1 MYVTRLLFGRPGRHL
16 LVAATVAL
24 ALTGL
29 ATGNAAASGQAGA
42 GSLPLVVRTDHGLV
56 RGFHKNGAR
65 EFLGI
70 PYAAPPTGA
79 NQWRPP
85 QPFPPW
91 RGIRLATKPG
101 HDCAQTGSLATGV
114 PGTSKY
120 ENCLFLNVYTPP
132 AAPGRRLPVMVWLHG
147 GGFTGGAGSIY
158 DGALLAARRHVIVVT
173 INYRLSAFGFLA
185 LPSLDAESPDGSSGN
200 YGLMDQQA
208 AMRWV
213 QNNAFAFGGNPGN
226 VTIFGESAGGASV
239 CANMASPTAFGL
251 FARAIAESGCI
262 FPARTKAAAERQD
275 AAFATKLGCTKPAT
289 AAACMR
295 AKPAS
300 AILKAESSPALSWG
314 PVVGGDTLPLD
325 PVKAFETGNYLH
337 VPLLQGS
344 NLDEGEFFVGIEYDL
359 LQGHPLTAAQYP
371 KVVTA
376 QFGAKDAKAI
386 LAHYPLSKFPSP
398 DLAFAQVLTD
408 SEFSCPALLTDTLT
422 ERSGSYAYE
431 FSDPHPPNDFGVKF
445 SFPLGP
451 AHSTELQYVFGKI
464 PLLDTTPPFKPDQF
478 ALSAEMQGYWTR
490 FAATGNPNGGTAP
503 HWPRFGGRQPRIQ
516 ELIPKATAPETGAVF
531 GAVHQC
537 GFWLTIEGQARHGV
551 TPRSASRLSGI

>member
-1 MYVTRLLFGRPGRHL
+1 MRGTRLLFSRPSRR
-16 LVAATVAL
+16 VAAVASLAL
-24 ALTGL
+24 ALTGVT
-29 ATGNAAASGQAGA
+29 AGHAVAAGHAGPRL
-42 GSLPLVVRTDHGLV
+42 LPLVVRTDHGLV

-91 RGIRLATKPG
+91 HGIRPAIKPG
-101 HDCAQTGSLATGV
+101 HDCAQTGSIATGV
-114 PGTSKY
+114 LTTSTF

-132 AAPGRRLPVMVWLHG
+132 AAPGRPLPVMIWIHG
-147 GGFTGGAGSIY
+147 GGFTGGAGRIY

-213 QNNAFAFGGNPGN
+213 QNNAFAFAGNPGN

-251 FARAIAESGCI
+251 FSRAIAESGCI
-262 FPARTKAAAERQD
+262 FPANTKNAAEGQGTALAKR
-275 AAFATKLGCTKPAT
+275 LGCTNPAS
-289 AAACMR
+289 AAACLR

-300 AILKAESSPALSWG
+300 AILKAEPSAGLSWG
-314 PVVGGDTLPLD
+314 PVIGGDTLPLD
-325 PVKAFETGNYLH
+325 PIKAFETGHYLH

-359 LQGHPLTAAQYP
+359 LRGHPLTAAQYP

-376 QFGAKDAKAI
+376 QFGAKAAKAV

-398 DLAFAQVLTD
+398 DLAYAQVLTD

-422 ERSGSYAYE
+422 QRSGAYAYE
-431 FSDPHPPNDFGVKF
+431 FSDPHPPNDFGIKF

-464 PLLDTTPPFKPDQF
+464 PFLDTTPPFKPDQF
-478 ALSAEMQGYWTR
+478 ALSTLMQGYWTR
-490 FAATGNPNGGTAP
+490 FAATGDPNGGTAP
-503 HWPRFGGRQPRIQ
+503 RWPRFGGQHPQIQ
-516 ELIPKATAPETGAVF
+516 ELIPKATAPETDAVF
-531 GAVHQC
+531 NEVHQC
-537 GFWLTIEGQARHGV
+537 TFWATIEGQPRYGV
-551 TPRSASRLSGI
+551 IPPRAG

>member
-1 MYVTRLLFGRPGRHL
+1 M
-16 LVAATVAL
+16 
-24 ALTGL
+24 
-29 ATGNAAASGQAGA
+29 
-42 GSLPLVVRTDHGLV
+42 RTDHGLV
-56 RGFHKNGAR
+56 RGIHDHGAR

-91 RGIRLATKPG
+91 QGIRSAAKPG
-101 HDCAQTGSLATGV
+101 HDCAQTGSIATGV
-114 PGTSKY
+114 VSTSTF

-132 AAPGRRLPVMVWLHG
+132 GSAGQRLPVMIWIYG
-147 GGFTGGAGSIY
+147 GGFTGGAGRIY
-158 DGALLAARRHVIVVT
+158 DGAMLAARRHVIVVT
-173 INYRLSAFGFLA
+173 INYRVSAFGFLA
-185 LPSLDAESPDGSSGN
+185 LPSLDAESSDDSSGD

-239 CANMASPTAFGL
+239 CANMASPTALGL

-262 FPARTKAAAERQD
+262 FPAQTKKAAERHG
-275 AAFATKLGCTKPAT
+275 AALAKKLGCTNPAT

-295 AKPAS
+295 AKPAA
-300 AILKAESSPALSWG
+300 AILKAEASSSGLLAWG
-314 PVVGGDTLPLD
+314 PVVGGFTLPVN
-325 PVKAFETGNYLH
+325 PIKAFETGHYLH

-344 NLDEGEFFVGIEYDL
+344 NLDEGEFFVGIEFDL
-359 LQGHPLTAAQYP
+359 IGGHPLTAAQYP

-376 QFGAKDAKAI
+376 QFGATHGKAV

-408 SEFSCPALLTDTLT
+408 SEFSCPALLTDILT
-422 ERSGSYAYE
+422 QHSGNYGYE

-451 AHSTELQYVFGKI
+451 AHSTELQYVFGRI
-464 PLLDTTPPFKPDQF
+464 PFLDTIPPFTPAQF
-478 ALSAEMQGYWTR
+478 GLSAQMMGYWTR
-490 FAATGNPNGGTAP
+490 FAATGNPNGGKAP
-503 HWPRFGGRQPRIQ
+503 NWPQFGGSQPQIQ
-516 ELIPKATAPETGAVF
+516 ELIPNATAPEAEGTFAGA
-531 GAVHQC
+531 HQC
-537 GFWLTIEGQARHGV
+537 AFWATIEGQALHGV
-551 TPRSASRLSGI
+551 TPAAVG

>member
-1 MYVTRLLFGRPGRHL
+1 MRRTGFLFGRTGRYAL
-16 LVAATVAL
+16 AAASLTVAL
-24 ALTGL
+24 TAV
-29 ATGNAAASGQAGA
+29 ANGNAMASGSAA
-42 GSLPLVVRTDHGLV
+42 GSLLPLIVRTDHGLV
-56 RGFHKNGAR
+56 RGIHDHGAR

-91 RGIRLATKPG
+91 QGIRSAAKPG
-101 HDCAQTGSLATGV
+101 HDCAQTGSIATGV
-114 PGTSKY
+114 VSTSTF

-132 AAPGRRLPVMVWLHG
+132 RSAGQRLPVMIWIYG
-147 GGFTGGAGSIY
+147 GGFTGGAGRIY
-158 DGALLAARRHVIVVT
+158 DGAMLAARRHVIVVT
-173 INYRLSAFGFLA
+173 INYRVSAFGFLA
-185 LPSLDAESPDGSSGN
+185 LPSLDAESSDDSSGD

-239 CANMASPTAFGL
+239 CANMASPTALGL

-262 FPARTKAAAERQD
+262 FPAQTKKAAERHG
-275 AAFATKLGCTKPAT
+275 AALAKKLGCTKPAT

-295 AKPAS
+295 AKPAA
-300 AILKAESSPALSWG
+300 AILKAEASSSGLLAWG
-314 PVVGGDTLPLD
+314 PVVGGFTLPVD
-325 PVKAFETGNYLH
+325 PIKAFETGRYLH

-344 NLDEGEFFVGIEYDL
+344 NLDEGEFFVGIEFDL
-359 LQGHPLTAAQYP
+359 IGGHPLTAAQYP

-376 QFGAKDAKAI
+376 QFGATHGKAV

-408 SEFSCPALLTDTLT
+408 SEFSCPALLTDILT
-422 ERSGSYAYE
+422 QHSGNYGYE

-451 AHSTELQYVFGKI
+451 AHSTELQYVFGRI
-464 PLLDTTPPFKPDQF
+464 PFLDTIPPFTPAQF
-478 ALSAEMQGYWTR
+478 GLSAQMMGYWTR
-490 FAATGNPNGGTAP
+490 FAATGDPNGGKAP
-503 HWPRFGGRQPRIQ
+503 NWPQFGGSQPQIQ
-516 ELIPKATAPETGAVF
+516 ELIPNATAPEAEGTFAGA
-531 GAVHQC
+531 HQC
-537 GFWLTIEGQARHGV
+537 AFWATIEGQALHGV
-551 TPRSASRLSGI
+551 SPAAVG